1 MPEMDGLEAT
11 RRLRSSAGEN
21 QDTLV
26 IALTAHVQ
34 EEIRE
39 QCTEAGMNDFL
50 AKPVS
55 RDQLLETLDQLI
67 ATGLNCYF

>member
-11 RRLRSSAGEN
+11 RRLRASEGEN

-26 IALTAHVQ
+26 VALTAHVQ
-34 EEIRE
+34 KEIRE
-39 QCTEAGMNDFL
+39 ECTKAGMNDFL
-50 AKPVS
+50 TKPVS

-67 ATGLNCYF
+67 AAG